1 MLRSIDREGT
11 RSMIF
16 VSAVFAATANKRLKS
31 RANSPE
37 QAQKSSVRSSM
48 IYVRVQWEPRPDTLC
63 DVLDKPDSACRLSD
77 LFSANKIDSASRGI
91 AAC

>member
-37 QAQKSSVRSSM
+37 QAQKKFRTLINDLCESSVGTEAGHF
-48 IYVRVQWEPRPDTLC
+48 V
-63 DVLDKPDSACRLSD
+63 
-77 LFSANKIDSASRGI
+77 
-91 AAC
+91 